1 MLNNCE
7 IIVKFLRSFA
17 LLLLSGFFFVS
28 CSKEAGEG
36 GNSTIY
42 GTIIVHDYNSNY
54 TQLNGIYNGADEE
67 VHIIFGDDLS
77 YSDRIR
83 TNYNGVYEFKF
94 LRPGDY
100 TIYAYSKDS
109 TLTLP
114 SGMSAVI
121 RKVKITKNRQT
132 VKADDMII
140 FK

>member
-1 MLNNCE
+1 MVKLTRLSFLFLFIFML
-7 IIVKFLRSFA
+7 
-17 LLLLSGFFFVS
+17 FVS

-42 GTIIVHDYNSNY
+42 GTIIVHNYNSNY

-67 VHIIFGDDLS
+67 VHIIYGDDLS

-100 TIYAYSKDS
+100 TIYAYSEDS

-114 SGMSAVI
+114 SGKYAVI
-121 RKVKITKNRQT
+121 RQVKITSNHQT

-140 FK
+140 FN

>member
-1 MLNNCE
+1 MVKLTRLSFLFLFIFML
-7 IIVKFLRSFA
+7 
-17 LLLLSGFFFVS
+17 FVS
-28 CSKEAGEG
+28 CSKEAGDG
-36 GNSTIY
+36 GNSSIT
-42 GTIIVHDYNSNY
+42 GSIIVHDYNSNY

-67 VHIIFGDDLS
+67 VHIIYGDDLS

-100 TIYAYSKDS
+100 TIYAYSEDS

-114 SGMSAVI
+114 SGKYAVI
-121 RKVKITKNRQT
+121 RQVKITSNHQT

-140 FK
+140 FN